1 MQQIDTAQFIQAV
14 LEFATE
20 HNQEDAYQSV
30 TQLLAMKLITQDQWH
45 KDIHALYPETST
57 ETS

>member
-30 TQLLAMKLITQDQWH
+30 TQLLAMKVITQDQWH
-45 KDIHALYPETST
+45 EAVQAFYPE
-57 ETS
+57 